1 MTKRE
6 TLLKKI
12 STYQFAALDMQIY
25 LDTHPNDRAALEKA
39 EKYKAMARPLIEQY
53 EEQYGP
59 LTKRASDVNS
69 WTWIKGPW
77 PWESE
82 DDC

>member
-12 STYQFAALDMQIY
+12 STYQFAALDMQMY
-25 LDTHPNDRAALEKA
+25 LDTHPNDTSALEKA
-39 EKYKAMARPLIEQY
+39 KKYMEMAKPLIKQY

-59 LTKRASDVNS
+59 LTKKGVDTNK
-69 WTWIKGPW
+69 WTWVKGPW

>member
-1 MTKRE
+1 
-6 TLLKKI
+6 
-12 STYQFAALDMQIY
+12 
-25 LDTHPNDRAALEKA
+25 
-39 EKYKAMARPLIEQY
+39 MARPLIEQY

-59 LTKRASDVNS
+59 LTKKVTDTNS
-69 WTWIKGPW
+69 WTWVKGPW

>member
-12 STYQFAALDMQIY
+12 STYQFAALDLQIY

-39 EKYKAMARPLIEQY
+39 EKYKAMAGPLIAQY
-53 EEQYGP
+53 
-59 LTKRASDVNS
+59 
-69 WTWIKGPW
+69 
-77 PWESE
+77 
-82 DDC
+82 

>member
-1 MTKRE
+1 
-6 TLLKKI
+6 
-12 STYQFAALDMQIY
+12 MQIY

-59 LTKRASDVNS
+59 LTKKVTDTNS
-69 WTWIKGPW
+69 WTWVKGPW

>member
-39 EKYKAMARPLIEQY
+39 EKYTAMARPLIEQY

-59 LTKRASDVNS
+59 LTKKVTDTNS
-69 WTWIKGPW
+69 WTWVKGPW